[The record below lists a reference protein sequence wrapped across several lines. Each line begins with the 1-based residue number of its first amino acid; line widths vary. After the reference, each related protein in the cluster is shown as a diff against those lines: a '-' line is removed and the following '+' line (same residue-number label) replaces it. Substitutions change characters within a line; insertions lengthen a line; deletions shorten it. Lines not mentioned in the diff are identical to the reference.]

1 MLCRLFF
8 YLIKSQAV
16 AVQKFFH
23 ELLRLRHAER
33 VYRFEGRFGGA
44 VEFGVARL
52 FLLYTFYIG
61 AYFVRR
67 LDQFPEIFVAFI
79 FEK

>member
-16 AVQKFFH
+16 AVKKFFH
-23 ELLRLRHAER
+23 ELLRLRNTQCI
-33 VYRFEGRFGGA
+33 YRFEGRFGGA

-61 AYFVRR
+61 AYFVSS
-67 LDQFPEIFVAFI
+67 LDQFPELFVAFI